1 MLISLPIYLC
11 TKLLQRYEIVNG
23 VVEAEGVADE
33 AKTEE
38 EEEDKAAEGTFIV
51 VPENSIWWNSFV
63 AWYWSNVFMQRK
75 ECLSSGWLQWKIMR
89 C

>member
-38 EEEDKAAEGTFIV
+38 EEEDKAAEGTFICSTREFYLV
-51 VPENSIWWNSFV
+51 EFICSLIL
-63 AWYWSNVFMQRK
+63 K
-75 ECLSSGWLQWKIMR
+75 
-89 C
+89 

>member
-38 EEEDKAAEGTFIV
+38 EDKAAEGTFICSTREFYLV
-51 VPENSIWWNSFV
+51 EFICSLIL
-63 AWYWSNVFMQRK
+63 K
-75 ECLSSGWLQWKIMR
+75 
-89 C
+89 

>member
-11 TKLLQRYEIVNG
+11 MKLLQRYEIVNG

-38 EEEDKAAEGTFIV
+38 EEDKAAEGTFIV

-63 AWYWSNVFMQRK
+63 A
-75 ECLSSGWLQWKIMR
+75 
-89 C
+89 

>member
-1 MLISLPIYLC
+1 MSISLPIYLC

-38 EEEDKAAEGTFIV
+38 EEDKAAEGTFICSTREFYLV
-51 VPENSIWWNSFV
+51 EFICSLIL
-63 AWYWSNVFMQRK
+63 K
-75 ECLSSGWLQWKIMR
+75 
-89 C
+89 

>member
-1 MLISLPIYLC
+1 M
-11 TKLLQRYEIVNG
+11 KLLQRYEIVNG
-23 VVEAEGVADE
+23 VVEAEGAADE

-63 AWYWSNVFMQRK
+63 A
-75 ECLSSGWLQWKIMR
+75 
-89 C
+89 

>member
-1 MLISLPIYLC
+1 MSISLPIYLC

-38 EEEDKAAEGTFIV
+38 EEDKAAEGTFIV

-63 AWYWSNVFMQRK
+63 A
-75 ECLSSGWLQWKIMR
+75 
-89 C
+89 